1 MYRINHKAKIA
12 DEKYKIFDLNSEIQ
26 MHYIF
31 TFFKKKGTVNHHN

>member
-1 MYRINHKAKIA
+1 MYCINHKAKIA
-12 DEKYKIFDLNSEIQ
+12 GEKDKIFDLNSEIR